1 MMELIVNR
9 EAFEKL
15 PNDLKNIITVASGAV
30 NTLMLSAFDQKNMEY
45 YLKMKK
51 EGRVEFREFSE
62 PVLNKLKAYTDEV
75 MEEIT
80 GKDSMSKKAYESF
93 NSFKMNMYDWFKI
106 SERNYR

>member
-1 MMELIVNR
+1 
-9 EAFEKL
+9 
-15 PNDLKNIITVASGAV
+15 
-30 NTLMLSAFDQKNMEY
+30 
-45 YLKMKK
+45 
-51 EGRVEFREFSE
+51 
-62 PVLNKLKAYTDEV
+62 